1 MVQESERREF
11 FRIHDRLP
19 IEFRQISTEEF
30 AKLKDF
36 IQCSPTQVVDK
47 MNEFYLLEERELK
60 GENEQLYAYMQVVNK
75 KLDMIMDF
83 LYKSQYGE
91 TYRSIQ
97 TDINVSGAGVQ
108 FECDTSFK
116 ENDYIELKIIV
127 PLFPYPKITAL
138 CEVMRT
144 ECLEENV
151 PNLFRI
157 ALKFLII
164 NENDRDLLINY
175 IFVKE
180 REYLRQKKETSS

>member
-116 ENDYIELKIIV
+116 
-127 PLFPYPKITAL
+127 
-138 CEVMRT
+138 
-144 ECLEENV
+144 
-151 PNLFRI
+151 
-157 ALKFLII
+157 
-164 NENDRDLLINY
+164 
-175 IFVKE
+175 
-180 REYLRQKKETSS
+180 